1 MFDELERLAESA
13 ALRGLLSQYAELG
26 TADREAW
33 QDRLMQLEGVRPEEL
48 VKLHGE
54 LIAHGWVEQNT
65 GITPVLQRGA
75 VPRCYRVTTTGQ
87 RALKHAQSRQD
98 SDTEYDSAAA

>member
-1 MFDELERLAESA
+1 MFDELERLAEST
-13 ALRGLLSQYAELG
+13 ALLGLLSHYAGLG
-26 TADREAW
+26 AADREAW
-33 QDRLMQLEGVRPEEL
+33 QDRLMHLEGVRPEEL

-75 VPRCYRVTTTGQ
+75 VPRCYRVTAAGQ
-87 RALKHAQSRQD
+87 RALKHARSRQD
-98 SDTEYDSAAA
+98 SDAEYDSAAA

>member
-1 MFDELERLAESA
+1 MFDELERLGESA
-13 ALRGLLSQYAELG
+13 SLFGLLSHYAGLG
-26 TADREAW
+26 AADRDAW
-33 QDRLMQLEGVRPEEL
+33 QDRRMQMEGVRPEEL

-75 VPRCYRVTTTGQ
+75 VPRCYRVTTAGQ
-87 RALKHAQSRQD
+87 RAFKHVRSWQD